1 MFAFADINCS
11 LALML
16 NDSKIRL
23 GQIGRPMPRGIARS
37 RKSTD
42 KQPEKSSARLLSC
55 KKKKKTHIR
64 STSFQ
69 SVKQVKK
76 MKKLQRISNTT
87 MNTSLL
93 VIKVHAFFISNA
105 IFNSASVLLSFS
117 LNPAADVA
125 QVLFIGH
132 NHHHI
137 ETDFIFSIFR
147 FYIQPILNFLPI
159 SACCW
164 L

>member
-11 LALML
+11 LTLML

-37 RKSTD
+37 RKTTD
-42 KQPEKSSARLLSC
+42 KQPEKSSAHLLSC
-55 KKKKKTHIR
+55 KKTKKHQIYK
-64 STSFQ
+64 F
-69 SVKQVKK
+69 SVGQIGKK
-76 MKKLQRISNTT
+76 MKKLQRISNTI

-93 VIKVHAFFISNA
+93 VIKVHTFFISNA

-125 QVLFIGH
+125 QVLFIAH

-137 ETDFIFSIFR
+137 ETDLIFSIFR